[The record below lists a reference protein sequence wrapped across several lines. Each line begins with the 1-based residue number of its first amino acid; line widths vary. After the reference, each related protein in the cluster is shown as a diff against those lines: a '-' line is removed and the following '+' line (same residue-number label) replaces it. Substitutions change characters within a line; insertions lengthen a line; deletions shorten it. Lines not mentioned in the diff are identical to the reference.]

1 VFDSAIRW
9 YVSMDALFHRQSDA
23 GVQET
28 EGGFRTQVFTA
39 LDPAD
44 IDFADVQAELDREVE
59 RFTNVGSGWN
69 FTAILRFVICIG
81 QYRPLV
87 GSSFAPTPASLIP
100 KQALINV
107 YIPGDNTCFAWA
119 AVSALHSFDK
129 HSEKILKYR
138 PHLNSIDLS
147 GLKFPVPFDL
157 VARFQ
162 RNNPDHI
169 R

>member
-1 VFDSAIRW
+1 
-9 YVSMDALFHRQSDA
+9 
-23 GVQET
+23 
-28 EGGFRTQVFTA
+28 VFTA
-39 LDPAD
+39 FNPAD
-44 IDFADVQAELDREVE
+44 IDFADVQADLYCEVK
-59 RFTNVGSGWN
+59 RLTKVGSGWKFN
-69 FTAILRFVICIG
+69 GILPFAICIG
-81 QYRPLV
+81 PYGTLV
-87 GSSFAPTPASLIP
+87 DSSFAPTPASLIP